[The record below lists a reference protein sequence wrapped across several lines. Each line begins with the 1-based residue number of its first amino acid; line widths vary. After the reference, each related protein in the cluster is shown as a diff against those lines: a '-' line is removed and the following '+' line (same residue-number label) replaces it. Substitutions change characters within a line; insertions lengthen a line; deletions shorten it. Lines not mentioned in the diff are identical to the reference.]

1 MSPPHPSGGW
11 PSEHRRLKLADRVDS
26 DVLVVGAG
34 PVGLTLALQAR
45 VMGASVRIVDRLPR
59 PRDWAPALA
68 VHPRTLEILR
78 GLGVADRLIARS
90 VAEVALEIHF
100 PGSVVGGRLHHLTLP
115 ETEFPFILFAPQ
127 PEVEAVLRERL
138 LELGVEIEW
147 GTEVVDVDIEDGIAV
162 SELTTGAGT
171 EKLRA
176 RYVGGCDGAESA
188 VRRSLGIPFPGR
200 RYRQSIVVADV
211 EATSELSP
219 RTAHAFPRDGGLL
232 FLFPLP
238 SGEWRL
244 IGPSR
249 GHMQSVAGLVATHT
263 RGSLRVDDVRWV
275 KEIVP
280 QHRIATRYRRG
291 PVFLA
296 GDAAHVHSPAG
307 AQGMNTGIQDA
318 ANPGW
323 KLALGAR
330 GAPDSL
336 LASYETERRPVA
348 RQVLH
353 LTGLASTLEVSEA
366 LPLRMA
372 RKYLAKP
379 VASVLLPRPR
389 LTSIFARVVSG
400 LDTRY
405 RKGAIGESRSG
416 HLKCRPGGR
425 LPDVVLGDGSRLHD
439 VIDAASFHLLVSH
452 DLPLP
457 TTADDWLRI
466 HSVNR
471 KTMPVGADQVL
482 VRPDGH
488 VAICG
493 VAADRDDLDDYV
505 RAWIGSAAP
514 EVKPAPNGPPGTRP
528 PLRS

>member
-1 MSPPHPSGGW
+1 M
-11 PSEHRRLKLADRVDS
+11 
-26 DVLVVGAG
+26 LVVGAG

-45 VMGASVRIVDRLPR
+45 VMGAEVRIVDRLPR

-78 GLGVADRLIARS
+78 GLGVADRLMARS
-90 VAEVALEIHF
+90 VADVALEIHF

-127 PEVEAVLRERL
+127 PEVEAVLRGRL

-147 GTEVVDVDIEDGIAV
+147 GTEVVDVGIEDGIAI

-171 EKLRA
+171 ERLRA

-238 SGEWRL
+238 SGDWRL
-244 IGPSR
+244 IAPSR
-249 GHMQSVAGLVATHT
+249 GHIESVTELVATHT
-263 RGSLRVDDVRWV
+263 EGSLRVDDVRWL
-275 KEIVP
+275 KEFVP

-318 ANPGW
+318 ANLGW

-348 RQVLH
+348 RRMVR
-353 LTGLASTLEVSEA
+353 LTGLAYALEVSEA
-366 LPLRMA
+366 LPLRIG
-372 RKYLAKP
+372 RKYLARP
-379 VASVLLPRPR
+379 VASLLLPRPR
-389 LTSIFARVVSG
+389 LTSIVARVVSG
-400 LDTRY
+400 LDTGY
-405 RKGAIGESRSG
+405 RRGAVGGSRSG
-416 HLKCRPGGR
+416 KCRPGDR
-425 LPDVVLGDGSRLHD
+425 LPDVVLGNGSRLHD
-439 VIDAASFHLLVSH
+439 LIDAASFHLLVTH
-452 DLPLP
+452 DHPLP
-457 TTADDWLRI
+457 ATADGWLRI
-466 HSVNR
+466 HTVSR
-471 KTMPVGADQVL
+471 ETLPVGTDHVL

-493 VAADRDDLDDYV
+493 VTADRDDLDDYV
-505 RAWIGSAAP
+505 RAWIDSSARG
-514 EVKPAPNGPPGTRP
+514 VKPAPSGPPGMRP
-528 PLRS
+528 HLRS